1 MPPYASVNRDLFT
14 KACMIKPMKTHLSH
28 TILFPPRRLLAGIG
42 LCLMLTLSACTT
54 VPVEPRHGTSAAQ
67 LELQQ
72 QRFAQGK
79 QLFLN
84 KQYAEAASIL
94 LPLAQQGHLDAQYT
108 VGYMYHYGYGLP
120 RNEKESIR
128 WITLAAARG
137 HALAQQALARIN
149 ASHDQGGVVSVPA
162 SKP

>member
-1 MPPYASVNRDLFT
+1 
-14 KACMIKPMKTHLSH
+14 MKTHSPY
-28 TILFPPRRLLAGIG
+28 IVLFPPRGILAGIG
-42 LCLMLTLSACTT
+42 LCLLLALSACTT
-54 VPVEPRHGTSAAQ
+54 VPVEPQQRSTSAAQ
-67 LELQQ
+67 LEQQQ

-120 RNEKESIR
+120 HNEKESIR
-128 WITLAAARG
+128 WITLAATRG

-149 ASHDQGGVVSVPA
+149 ASHDQGDLVTAPVT
-162 SKP
+162 KP